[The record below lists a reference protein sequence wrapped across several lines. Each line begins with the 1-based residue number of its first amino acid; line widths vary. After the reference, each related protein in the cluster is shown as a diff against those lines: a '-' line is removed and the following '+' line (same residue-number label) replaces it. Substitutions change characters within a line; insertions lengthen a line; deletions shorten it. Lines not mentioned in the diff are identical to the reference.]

1 MYFLVCF
8 TGVHFPSGM
17 EVFLY
22 PPKEKL
28 SSRFNVDFTYLN
40 IALETMFLYL
50 RLDVADETGL
60 R

>member
-1 MYFLVCF
+1 
-8 TGVHFPSGM
+8 M

-22 PPKEKL
+22 PPKKQL
-28 SSRFNVDFTYLN
+28 SSRVNVDFTYLN

-50 RLDVADETGL
+50 GLDVADEAGF

>member
-1 MYFLVCF
+1 VYFLVCF
-8 TGVHFPSGM
+8 TGVHFPSGRSFSLSSKKKIM
-17 EVFLY
+17 
-22 PPKEKL
+22 

-50 RLDVADETGL
+50 GLVVADETEF